1 MKANTAVAFML
12 AGISLGVGRQKAEG
26 RRQEAEDK
34 ERRRIPNSKL
44 YTHIAQGCAIAVFL
58 IGLLTLAQYI
68 FGWNLGID
76 ELLFQDSLI
85 SSQTEY
91 PDRMGDNTAL
101 SFCLIGGALWLLPRQ
116 KHRRDGLAQL
126 LTAVAAAIAFL
137 ALAGYAYSVDTFHRF
152 FVYSTSMAWHTAL
165 AFIVLCIGILFV
177 RPDRGLMEPL
187 TSDFNGGIVA
197 RRLIPTAIVTPLLLG
212 WSILQGQKLGAFHP
226 ALSFALLVVSLSIIY
241 LVLIWRSAKVLNRLD
256 GKRTQ
261 VEAALRQS
269 QERLKLFAES
279 DLVGLLFG
287 DVYGRIHQANNA
299 FLKIVGY
306 TREDMEAGRLRWDE
320 ITPPEYLPLDEIGI
334 AEARVRGLCT
344 PYEKEYIRKDGRRVW
359 VLIGYILLGEEREE
373 SVAFVL
379 DISDRKRAE
388 AALRESEERYRK
400 LVELSPNGIFIQSQG
415 KFAFANQAAL
425 EFFGAKSSQE
435 LLGKTVLDLIC
446 PEYRDSVKQRMQQLR
461 ENQQVPLVEEKCFRL
476 DGTVVDAEIA
486 AIPFTYQGQ
495 SAAQVIIR
503 NISDRKRAELERD
516 RFFNLSLDILGVAGM
531 DGYFKQLNPAC
542 ERLLGYTP
550 TELMSQPYI
559 EFVHPDDRDRTLAQ
573 AQKLATGATTL
584 NFENRYRRKDG
595 SYKWLL
601 WNTFPVVEEG
611 LFYTVAHDIT
621 NRKQIEAE
629 IQQFNVTL
637 EKQVQQRTAQLEAA
651 NKELESFSYSVS
663 HDLRAP
669 LRHIAGFVDLLQKRL
684 RQTQIDST
692 SRRYLD
698 IIVETTKQAGELI
711 DDLLTFSRMGRTEM
725 RYTAIDINF
734 LVQEVLSD
742 LRPEMHNRAID
753 WHIDPLPTVRADPSM
768 LRLVWQN
775 LLENALK
782 YTKLSPQ
789 TEISVGSHTTEQEV
803 IFFVKD
809 NGIGFDMQYVH
820 KLFGV
825 FQRLH
830 SDPLFEGT
838 GVGLANIQRIIHR
851 HGGRVWAEG
860 AINEGATFYFALPKE
875 LEVRSGK

>member
-1 MKANTAVAFML
+1 MRSLCNSKVVRAIPLVASLITLLVGCLVLLGWLKSGFVAMGSTMKANSAVAFIL
-12 AGISLGVGRQKAEG
+12 AGISLGLTVKSEG
-26 RRQEAEDK
+26 RLLGDGETRRHRDK
-34 ERRRIPNSKL
+34 EMGGREKHRRMGRLVADS
-44 YTHIAQGCAIAVFL
+44 CAIAVFL
-58 IGLLTLAQYI
+58 IGLLTLAQYL

-76 ELLFQDSLI
+76 ELLVRDSPI
-85 SSQTEY
+85 FSQTKY
-91 PDRMGDNTAL
+91 PGRMEDNTAL

-116 KHRRDGLAQL
+116 THRGDGLAQL
-126 LTAVAAAIAFL
+126 LTAVAVAIAFL
-137 ALAGYAYSVDTFHRF
+137 ALAGYAYGVDTFHRF

-187 TSDFNGGIVA
+187 ASDFNGGIVA

-212 WSILQGQKLGAFHP
+212 WSILQGQKLGAYHP
-226 ALSFALLVVSLSIIY
+226 VFSFTLLVVSLSIIY
-241 LVLIWRSAKVLNRLD
+241 FILIWRTAIALNRID
-256 GKRTQ
+256 RKRTQ
-261 VEAALRQS
+261 IESALRQS

-306 TREDMEAGRLRWDE
+306 TREDMEAGRLRWDK
-320 ITPPEYLPLDEIGI
+320 ITPPEYLPLDEISI

-359 VLIGYILLGEEREE
+359 VLIGYVLLGEEREE
-373 SVAFVL
+373 SIAFIL
-379 DISDRKRAE
+379 D
-388 AALRESEERYRK
+388 
-400 LVELSPNGIFIQSQG
+400 
-415 KFAFANQAAL
+415 
-425 EFFGAKSSQE
+425 
-435 LLGKTVLDLIC
+435 
-446 PEYRDSVKQRMQQLR
+446 
-461 ENQQVPLVEEKCFRL
+461 
-476 DGTVVDAEIA
+476 
-486 AIPFTYQGQ
+486 
-495 SAAQVIIR
+495 
-503 NISDRKRAELERD
+503 ISDRKRAELERD
-516 RFFNLSLDILGVAGM
+516 RFFNLSLDILGVAGI
-531 DGYFKQLNPAC
+531 DGYFKRLNPAC

-584 NFENRYRRKDG
+584 NFENRYRCKDG

-601 WNTFPVVEEG
+601 WNTFPVIEEG

-629 IQQFNVTL
+629 IRQFNVTL
-637 EKQVQQRTAQLEAA
+637 EEQVQQRTAQLEAA

-684 RQTQIDST
+684 QQTELDST
-692 SRRYLD
+692 SQRYLN

-725 RYTAIDINF
+725 RYAAIDMNF
-734 LVQEVLSD
+734 LVSEVLSD
-742 LRPEMHNRAID
+742 LRPEMQNREINL
-753 WHIDPLPTVRADPSM
+753 HIDELPTVRADPSM

-789 TEISVGSHTTEQEV
+789 TEISVGSHLTEQEV

-809 NGIGFDMQYVH
+809 NGIGFDMRYVH

-830 SDPLFEGT
+830 SDPQFEGT

-860 AINEGATFYFALPKE
+860 AVNEGATFYFALPKE
-875 LEVRSGK
+875 LEVRSGE

>member
-1 MKANTAVAFML
+1 MRSLCNSQVMRAIPSVASLITLLVGCLVLLGWLKSGFVAMGSTMKVNSAVAFIL
-12 AGISLGVGRQKAEG
+12 AGISLGLTVKSEG
-26 RRQEAEDK
+26 RLLGDGGTRRHRDK
-34 ERRRIPNSKL
+34 EMGGRERHRRIGRL
-44 YTHIAQGCAIAVFL
+44 VADGCAIAVFL
-58 IGLLTLAQYI
+58 IGFLTLAQYL

-76 ELLFQDSLI
+76 KLLLRDSPFF
-85 SSQTEY
+85 SQTKY
-91 PDRMGDNTAL
+91 PGRMGDNTAL

-116 KHRRDGLAQL
+116 IYRRDGLAQL
-126 LTAVAAAIAFL
+126 LVAVAAAIAFL
-137 ALAGYAYSVDTFHRF
+137 ALAGHAYGVGTFHRF
-152 FVYSTSMAWHTAL
+152 FVCSTSMAWHTAVT
-165 AFIVLCIGILFV
+165 FILLCLGVLFV

-187 TSDFNGGIVA
+187 TSDLNGGIVA
-197 RRLIPTAIVTPLLLG
+197 RRLIPTAVVTPLLLG
-212 WSILQGQKLGAFHP
+212 WSILEGQKLGTYHP
-226 ALSFALLVVSLSIIY
+226 AFSFTLLVVSLSIIY
-241 LVLIWRSAKVLNRLD
+241 FILIWRTAIALNRID
-256 GKRTQ
+256 RKHTQ

-287 DVYGRIHQANNA
+287 DIYGRIHQANNA

-306 TREDMEAGRLRWDE
+306 TREDMEAGRLRWDK

-359 VLIGYILLGEEREE
+359 VLIGYVLLGEEREE
-373 SVAFVL
+373 SIAFIL
-379 DISDRKRAE
+379 D
-388 AALRESEERYRK
+388 
-400 LVELSPNGIFIQSQG
+400 
-415 KFAFANQAAL
+415 
-425 EFFGAKSSQE
+425 
-435 LLGKTVLDLIC
+435 
-446 PEYRDSVKQRMQQLR
+446 
-461 ENQQVPLVEEKCFRL
+461 
-476 DGTVVDAEIA
+476 
-486 AIPFTYQGQ
+486 
-495 SAAQVIIR
+495 
-503 NISDRKRAELERD
+503 ISDRKRAELERD
-516 RFFNLSLDILGVAGM
+516 RFFNLSLDILGVAGI
-531 DGYFKQLNPAC
+531 DGYFKRLNPAC
-542 ERLLGYTP
+542 ERILGYTP

-559 EFVHPDDRDRTLAQ
+559 EFVHPDDRDRTLAE
-573 AQKLATGATTL
+573 AQKLATGATAL
-584 NFENRYRRKDG
+584 NFENRYRCKDG
-595 SYKWLL
+595 SYKWLV
-601 WNTFPVVEEG
+601 WNTFPVIEEG

-621 NRKQIEAE
+621 NRKQIETE
-629 IQQFNVTL
+629 IRQFNVIL
-637 EKQVQQRTAQLEAA
+637 EERVQQRTAQLEAA

-684 RQTQIDST
+684 RQTEIDAT
-692 SRRYLD
+692 SQRYLN

-711 DDLLTFSRMGRTEM
+711 DDLLAFSRMGRTEM
-725 RYTAIDINF
+725 RYAAIDMNF
-734 LVQEVLSD
+734 LVREVLSD
-742 LRPEMHNRAID
+742 LSSEMKNREINL
-753 WHIDPLPTVRADPSM
+753 HIDELPTVRADPSM

-789 TEISVGSHTTEQEV
+789 TEISVGSHLTEQEV

-830 SDPLFEGT
+830 SDPQYEGT

-875 LEVRSGK
+875 LEIRSGE